1 MLTPEYIKEN
11 ICRDLC
17 DTIDKYGRGWQKAID
32 CIGDIIDTTDFFED
46 DGGIDKD
53 QRDQIT
59 KAFRDFILTID
70 KVFDEI
76 K

>member
-17 DTIDKYGRGWQKAID
+17 DTIDKYGREWQKAID